1 MFIESAVK
9 FRNIS
14 HKIYKHYQHNI
25 QFCVQYFARDYVMTV
40 QSNYTNFFQVL
51 KFFLFQMKTTKYH

>member
-14 HKIYKHYQHNI
+14 HKINKRYQHNI
-25 QFCVQYFARDYVMTV
+25 QFYVQYFASDYVMSV
-40 QSNYTNFFQVL
+40 KSNYTNFFQESFEILLVS
-51 KFFLFQMKTTKYH
+51 K

>member
-25 QFCVQYFARDYVMTV
+25 QFYVQYFARDYVMTV
-40 QSNYTNFFQVL
+40 QSNYTNFFQESFEILPVPNEN
-51 KFFLFQMKTTKYH
+51 K